1 MIKLF
6 IHAGHGG
13 TDRGAIGINGLEER
27 SCNIKIRDAL
37 ISKLKLH
44 DEFQIFVMPEDIDD
58 TSHSASEVATSVNRC
73 EGCDLAIDIHCNA
86 GGGEGFEIWVGKS
99 GMCDTVAIE
108 FCNSMKTVG
117 KVRGIKRK
125 QRDDGRDSLYFIRD
139 IACPSCVL
147 ETAFVDNEN
156 DSNILRYNIDL
167 VANAYYNAICD
178 YYGVEKKAG
187 GKKHKYF
194 RVQVGAFEI
203 FDNAVKLCDE
213 LIRKGYNCYI
223 KEE

>member
-44 DEFQIFVMPEDIDD
+44 DEFQIFVMSEDIDD

-108 FCNSMKTVG
+108 FCTSMKTVG

-139 IACPSCVL
+139 ITCPSCVL
-147 ETAFVDNEN
+147 ETAFVDSER
-156 DSNILRYNIDL
+156 DSDMLRYNIDL
-167 VANAYYNAICD
+167 IASAYYSAICD
-178 YYGVEKKAG
+178 YYGVSKKNG
-187 GKKHKYF
+187 LQKHKYYY
-194 RVQVGAFEI
+194 VQVGAFELR
-203 FDNAVKLCDE
+203 DNAEKMVKDLQE
-213 LIRKGYNCYI
+213 KGFNAFI